1 MHPTGIKVTVKLL
14 LTKKIRA
21 AEKWNDEGNVTTF
34 LALMATS
41 EPLDA
46 KFRPTTP
53 FEVEEK
59 QRRRERVGAT
69 GLCRGVPSDRG

>member
-1 MHPTGIKVTVKLL
+1 MSAILYLVHPTGIKVAVKLL
-14 LTKKIRA
+14 LTKKIRT

-46 KFRPTTP
+46 KFRPP
-53 FEVEEK
+53 PSKWKRNKEEEK
-59 QRRRERVGAT
+59 E
-69 GLCRGVPSDRG
+69 